1 MNQYLSEK
9 IKEYI
14 YLAEASYANLN
25 FGETPWSMHD
35 DAALAIYN
43 NYYLDKDD
51 KNKTID
57 KEKVLPSTGLQNDLL
72 DRYSIVAYHADLFP
86 ETESGDNQDAYP
98 YSESSFSATLYRSKD
113 SEYVLAIKGTL
124 EDKDLYDID
133 LGEIVSFG
141 AAYSQ
146 IIDLYNFWQQINS
159 PKGYGY
165 QVAKA
170 KIDTELNKKYQSI
183 LLSIWQQD
191 KLVRES
197 GNDEETASASAKL
210 WALRKELQEFLVSLE
225 QEGKYINRG
234 SVYEIEF
241 VNSHDA
247 FSEDDQRYDGLGIN
261 PDNLVVTGHSLG
273 GHLAAAFAI
282 LFKDKVDCPVYMVNG
297 AGIRVSP
304 TTGYPSVRF
313 KENVLGFFRGL
324 GVNPD
329 NLSALTSHG
338 VDLTNLIGDK
348 GIDFVAQDWRTGLSQ
363 PGRTIDFFIE
373 EVNKDNTF
381 GHGVS
386 PMTDSALVMAL
397 FDKLTSRYPSLGNNT
412 DATQDDDLEQ
422 YVQAYSDFLE
432 ATVGN
437 QEQAMTLELLVCAL
451 GQFLGEDDPVAKDRI
466 GLHGAISTVSETINQ
481 LGIERQSLLDA
492 LDIDD
497 LKARLARRDDDGV
510 LARHALRS
518 LAPFSLTGTTLKD
531 ALFGGNGRLKDD
543 LPFLDLYDAKDAP
556 DGMTE
561 EYIRYR
567 MALLA
572 KMMGGSFGESDYDW
586 HYVDQNFAH
595 SFIKRE
601 FHWEGE
607 TGVPKT
613 RPVIIF
619 GSTSSNS
626 EISSRFDV
634 DTGNANDYLFGG
646 VGNDEFFGH
655 GGDDYMEGGRGFD
668 TYHIQDYDRVRDADM
683 GGRLLFGDIDLA
695 EIRFVRQGSQT
706 WASVDENGRC
716 DNRFFACR
724 RGDDLN
730 INHLG
735 KSTGVRVHDF
745 FLLAECVL
753 TGGEQRDEVWT
764 GLGLKLKGLPQQ
776 QPDVPASQ
784 GNTLTVAADRYSTV
798 YASSGNLSIYGGAK
812 DDALFL
818 SGERHMV
825 LAGDGN
831 DRIYG
836 GIGADVLHGEA
847 GNDVIYGSSVALNND
862 PSQAVMASDADIIY
876 GGAGRDLLFG
886 GAGDDTIYADDDT
899 QRLVGEGDWL
909 LGNQGADNLFGSSG
923 NDYLGGGEGTDVIM
937 GGAGD
942 DVIVGDGDV
951 RFGSK
956 TETFIPPPPTVDSTY
971 TVVPVHPL
979 LPPTVLPTPLTIS
992 ANAASVD
999 YTQTNTGWSTMEK
1012 GSFVRPHADMFAWD
1026 VAIDYS
1032 AGDYALNNTLPT
1044 SAGAHRVATG
1054 GATDFLYGGAGDDLI
1069 IGQDGDD
1076 ILMGEEGNDILW
1088 GDDNR
1093 DQSLC
1098 GNDTLNGGE
1107 GDDVLYGG
1115 AGNDALYAGTGT
1127 DHLHGGEGADRYYF
1141 YREDIATARDI
1152 NTIHDTGE
1160 HDSIYLEDRPLSDMN
1175 WVQVRGSPG
1184 HWKQAGGD
1192 FELHWQGTRL
1202 TLTCPGCEGKIIIE
1216 DFQNGN
1222 FQLELTD
1229 NRAPE
1234 LLRPAPSLTLAT
1246 ETEFHHT
1253 FKGAYFRDPEGDE
1266 MTYRMDALPEG
1277 LNFDAQTMSVSG
1289 TATAPGEYQAAL
1301 IADDGQGGATR
1312 LPVQITVQA
1321 RNHAPVAEGVPEA
1334 LEATEGEAFR
1344 HEFTAVLFSDAD
1356 GDALTYALKGLPAG
1370 MAFDA
1375 ATRTLSGTPT
1385 QAGTHILT
1393 LFASDGRG
1401 GIARHDFALSIAA
1414 HAPENRP
1421 PAPCQELP
1429 ETIELELRQP
1439 WSLDL
1444 RQWVSD
1450 ADGDVLTYTL
1460 AEDAP
1465 TWLSMDTQGK
1475 LGGTPVQPE
1484 TVTATVQVHDGRG
1497 GSLQLA
1503 LRLNVTVPEG
1513 VQRKEGFS
1521 LGTFGNDIIYGGEG
1535 DDTLRA
1541 LPGDDIVCG
1550 WGGNDYLVGE
1560 LGDDTLYGGEG
1571 NDRLDGSIGN
1581 DVLYGEAGD
1590 DELYG
1595 QIGNDILAGG
1605 AGNDCLYG
1613 GVGDDTYIFR
1623 RGDGQDRLRE
1633 GGGNDTL
1640 EMTDFKLGELSITRD
1655 GGDIILAATDSDDR
1669 LTIENWNA
1677 WFGLGKVETIKLAD
1691 ATLSADELE
1700 QYADGLLKTTARAAH
1715 ALTHTLAA
1723 FPSPASI
1730 ALTTPTPENPN
1741 QFLAAGSI

>member
-25 FGETPWSMHD
+25 FGETPWAMHD

-51 KNKTID
+51 KNKTTN
-57 KEKVLPSTGLQNDLL
+57 KGKGTPSTGLQNELL
-72 DRYSIVAYHADLFP
+72 DRYSIVAYHADLSP
-86 ETESGDNQDAYP
+86 EPESPDPESDDGPEAYP
-98 YSESSFSATLYRSKD
+98 YSESSFSATLYESKS

-124 EDKDLYDID
+124 EDKDLYGVDV
-133 LGEIVSFG
+133 GQIVPFG

-146 IIDLYNFWQQINS
+146 IIDLYNFWQQIKAPEGQS
-159 PKGYGY
+159 YK
-165 QVAKA
+165 VAR
-170 KIDTELNKKYQSI
+170 KKVDAVLTAEYAALFLMRGNAATAIPMHI
-183 LLSIWQQD
+183 LL
-191 KLVRES
+191 
-197 GNDEETASASAKL
+197 ET
-210 WALRKELQEFLVSLE
+210 FVSSLN
-225 QEGKYINRG
+225 QHGKYVVDG
-234 SVYEIEF
+234 TVCEIEM
-241 VNSHDA
+241 VDSHEA
-247 FSEDDQRYDGLGIN
+247 FSADDQRYSGLGIN
-261 PDNLVVTGHSLG
+261 PGKVVVAGHSLG
-273 GHLAAAFAI
+273 GHLAAAFAA
-282 LFKDKVDCPVYMVNG
+282 LFPDETEHAYMVNG
-297 AGIRVSP
+297 AAFGGGTSLVPHAAGVNAANNIETFFRALGAKDPEILSK
-304 TTGYPSVRF
+304 GM
-313 KENVLGFFRGL
+313 ENV
-324 GVNPD
+324 
-329 NLSALTSHG
+329 
-338 VDLTNLIGDK
+338 TNIIGDK
-348 GIDFVAQDWRTGLSQ
+348 GENFISQDWSTGLSQ

-373 EVNKDNTF
+373 DTSETS
-381 GHGVS
+381 GHGVK

-412 DATQDDDLEQ
+412 DAMQDDELEQ
-422 YVQAYSDFLE
+422 YVQAYSNFLE
-432 ATVGN
+432 TAIGRE
-437 QEQAMTLELLVCAL
+437 EQGRTLEILAYALVRFFGITDIAM
-451 GQFLGEDDPVAKDRI
+451 PKDRI
-466 GLHGAISTVSETINQ
+466 GLHEAVSTVSKAIGDF
-481 LGIERQSLLDA
+481 GIEKKSLLDA

-497 LKARLARRDDDGV
+497 LKNRLARKDDDGV

-518 LAPFSLTGTTLKD
+518 LTPFSLMGTALKD
-531 ALFGGNGRLKDD
+531 ALFGESGKLKGE
-543 LPFLDLYDAKDAP
+543 LPFLELYDAKDAP
-556 DGMTE
+556 DGMTQ
-561 EYIRYR
+561 EYIECRVNMLGNIVPDAAGAAIFPLSYFDHDTS
-567 MALLA
+567 L
-572 KMMGGSFGESDYDW
+572 E
-586 HYVDQNFAH
+586 HQNDFAPGLWAGIGIEERGA
-595 SFIKRE
+595 S
-601 FHWEGE
+601 
-607 TGVPKT
+607 V
-613 RPVIIF
+613 F
-619 GSTSSNS
+619 GSLTSSTVVSS
-626 EISSRFDV
+626 EFGDYS
-634 DTGNANDYLFGG
+634 GNQNDYLFGG

-836 GIGADVLHGEA
+836 GTGADVLHGEA

-923 NDYLGGGEGTDVIM
+923 NDYLGGGEGIDVIM

-942 DVIVGDGDV
+942 DVIVGDGDM
-951 RFGSK
+951 RFATK

-1093 DQSLC
+1093 DLSLC

-1141 YREDIATARDI
+1141 YREDIATAQDI

-1160 HDSIYLEDRPLSDMN
+1160 HDSIYLDDCPLSDMN
-1175 WVQVRGSPG
+1175 WVRVRGSPG
-1184 HWKQAGGD
+1184 RWKQAGGD

-1202 TLTCPGCEGKIIIE
+1202 TLTCSGCEGKIIIE

-1222 FQLELTD
+1222 YQLELAE

-1234 LLRPAPSLTLAT
+1234 IVRSAPTLTLAT

-1253 FKGAYFRDPEGDE
+1253 FKAAYFRDPEGDE

-1301 IADDGQGGATR
+1301 IADDGQGGVTR
-1312 LPVQITVQA
+1312 LPVQITVA
-1321 RNHAPVAEGVPEA
+1321 ACNHAPQANGVVQA
-1334 LEATEGEAFR
+1334 MEATEGEAFR
-1344 HEFTAVLFSDAD
+1344 HEFPADLFRDDD

-1421 PAPCQELP
+1421 PAPNQELP

-1475 LGGTPVQPE
+1475 LSGTPVQPE

-1497 GSLQLA
+1497 GSLQLD
-1503 LRLNVTVPEG
+1503 LRLNVSAPEG
-1513 VQRKEGFS
+1513 VQIKEGFS

-1581 DVLYGEAGD
+1581 DILHGEAGD

-1655 GGDIILAATDSDDR
+1655 GGDIILAASSGER
-1669 LTIENWNA
+1669 LRIENWDA

-1691 ATLSADELE
+1691 ATLRADELE

-1723 FPSPASI
+1723 FTTPASL
-1730 ALTTPTPENPN
+1730 ALTSQTPENPN
-1741 QFLAAGSI
+1741 QYLAAGSI